1 MDSANSFSDLLSIG
15 DAVLDG
21 GIDYGIPVEPVRDAR
36 VVAFEEILVDAVV
49 VAKQFQGRFE
59 ALRGSVEALV
69 VHAADFEDH
78 PEVSGFGQKD
88 VLVDKPV
95 EVHLGV
101 ERPSLL
107 VILEDAFEP
116 PRWSMSWVS

>member
-1 MDSANSFSDLLSIG
+1 
-15 DAVLDG
+15 
-21 GIDYGIPVEPVRDAR
+21 VRDAR

-49 VAKQFQGRFE
+49 VAKQFQSRFE
-59 ALRGSVEALV
+59 ALCESVECGSVEALV